1 MALHV
6 SPGKAFNIQYLR
18 LGDPVD
24 LSVVIPAYNE
34 AESIPM
40 LVAEVCD
47 SLGTALVYEVIVVDD
62 CSDDNTRDVLLAS
75 RRQYPQLRVLHHG
88 SRSGQSAA
96 ICSGVQAARAP
107 LVATLDGDGQND
119 PVDIL
124 DLYRTMVHAQDELLL
139 VAGYRRQ
146 RRDTW
151 VKRISSRIANRVRAA
166 ILGDAT
172 PDTGCGLKVFAR
184 ATFLALPQFDH
195 MHRFLPALVR
205 RLGGTVQSVDVHH
218 RPRERGRSKYGL
230 HNRLWVG
237 IVDLLGVWWL
247 QRRSFRPDVT
257 ELG

>member
-1 MALHV
+1 M
-6 SPGKAFNIQYLR
+6 
-18 LGDPVD
+18 D

-34 AESIPM
+34 AENITL

-47 SLGTALVYEVIVVDD
+47 RLGTALDYEVIVVDD
-62 CSDDNTRDVLLAS
+62 CSDDNTQDVLQAS
-75 RRQYPQLRVLHHG
+75 RKQHPRLRVLHHG

-96 ICSGVQAARAP
+96 ICSGVQAARAH
-107 LVATLDGDGQND
+107 LIATLDGDGQND

-124 DLYRTMVHAQDELLL
+124 NLYHAMERSQDDLLL

-151 VKRISSRIANRVRAA
+151 LKRFSSRIANKVRAA
-166 ILGDAT
+166 ILKDAT

-184 ATFLALPQFDH
+184 ATFLALPQFNH

-205 RLGGTVQSVDVHH
+205 RLGGTVLSVDVQH
-218 RPRERGRSKYGL
+218 RPRQRGKSKYGL

-247 QRRSFRPDVT
+247 QRRGIRPDVT
-257 ELG
+257 EPG

>member
-1 MALHV
+1 
-6 SPGKAFNIQYLR
+6 
-18 LGDPVD
+18 VD

-34 AESIPM
+34 AESIPL
-40 LVAEVCD
+40 LVDEVCD
-47 SLGTALVYEVIVVDD
+47 CLDTVLDYELVVVDD
-62 CSDDNTRDVLLAS
+62 CSSDATREVLQES
-75 RRQYPQLRVLHHG
+75 RKQHPRLRVLHHG

-107 LVATLDGDGQND
+107 LIATLDGDGQND

-124 DLYRTMVHAQDELLL
+124 NLYRAMERLQDELLL
-139 VAGYRRQ
+139 VTGYRRQ

-151 VKRISSRIANRVRAA
+151 LKRVSSRIANRVRAA
-166 ILGDAT
+166 ILKDAT
-172 PDTGCGLKVFAR
+172 PDTGCGLKVFSR

-205 RLGGTVQSVDVHH
+205 RLGGTVLSVDVRH
-218 RPRERGRSKYGL
+218 RPRERGKSKYGL

-247 QRRSFRPDVT
+247 QRRGFRPDVT

>member
-1 MALHV
+1 
-6 SPGKAFNIQYLR
+6 
-18 LGDPVD
+18 VD

-34 AESIPM
+34 AENIPL

-47 SLGTALVYEVIVVDD
+47 HLDGALDYEVIVVDD
-62 CSDDNTRDVLLAS
+62 CSDDNTREVLQES
-75 RRQYPQLRVLHHG
+75 RRQHPRLRVLHHG
-88 SRSGQSAA
+88 SRCGQSAA
-96 ICSGVQAARAP
+96 ICSGVQAARAHWI
-107 LVATLDGDGQND
+107 ATLDGDGQND
-119 PVDIL
+119 PADIL
-124 DLYRTMVHAQDELLL
+124 DLYHAMDSSPDTLLL

-151 VKRISSRIANRVRAA
+151 LKRLSSRIANKVRAA
-166 ILGDAT
+166 ILKDAT

-205 RLGGTVQSVDVHH
+205 RLGGTVLSIDVRH
-218 RPRERGRSKYGL
+218 RPRQRGKSKYGL

-247 QRRSFRPDVT
+247 QRRGFRPDVS
-257 ELG
+257 ELD

>member
-1 MALHV
+1 M
-6 SPGKAFNIQYLR
+6 
-18 LGDPVD
+18 D

-34 AESIPM
+34 AESIPL
-40 LVAEVCD
+40 LVDEVCD
-47 SLGTALVYEVIVVDD
+47 CLDTVLDYELIVVDD
-62 CSDDNTRDVLLAS
+62 CSSDATREVLQKS
-75 RRQYPQLRVLHHG
+75 RKQHPRLRVLHHG

-107 LVATLDGDGQND
+107 LIATLDGDGQND

-124 DLYRTMVHAQDELLL
+124 NLYRAMERLQDELLM

-151 VKRISSRIANRVRAA
+151 LKRISSRIANRVRAA
-166 ILGDAT
+166 ILKDAT
-172 PDTGCGLKVFAR
+172 PDTGCGLKVFSR

-205 RLGGTVQSVDVHH
+205 RLGGTVLSVDVRH
-218 RPRERGRSKYGL
+218 RPRERGKSKYGL

-247 QRRSFRPDVT
+247 QRRGFRPDVT

>member
-1 MALHV
+1 
-6 SPGKAFNIQYLR
+6 
-18 LGDPVD
+18 VD

-34 AESIPM
+34 AESIPL
-40 LVAEVCD
+40 LVDEVCD
-47 SLGTALVYEVIVVDD
+47 CLDTVLDYELIVVDD
-62 CSDDNTRDVLLAS
+62 CSSDATREVLQES
-75 RRQYPQLRVLHHG
+75 RKQHPRLRVLHHG

-107 LVATLDGDGQND
+107 LIATLDGDGQND

-124 DLYRTMVHAQDELLL
+124 NLYRAMERLQDELLL
-139 VAGYRRQ
+139 VTGYRRQ

-151 VKRISSRIANRVRAA
+151 LKRVSSRIANRVRAA
-166 ILGDAT
+166 ILKDAT
-172 PDTGCGLKVFAR
+172 PDTGCGLKVFSR

-205 RLGGTVQSVDVHH
+205 RLGGTVLSVDVRH
-218 RPRERGRSKYGL
+218 RPRERGKSKYGL

-247 QRRSFRPDVT
+247 QRRGFRPDVT

>member
-1 MALHV
+1 
-6 SPGKAFNIQYLR
+6 
-18 LGDPVD
+18 VD

-34 AESIPM
+34 AESIPL
-40 LVAEVCD
+40 LVDEVCD
-47 SLGTALVYEVIVVDD
+47 CLDSVLDYELVVVDD
-62 CSDDNTRDVLLAS
+62 CSSDATREVLQES
-75 RRQYPQLRVLHHG
+75 RKQHPRLRVLHHG

-107 LVATLDGDGQND
+107 LIATLDGDGQND

-124 DLYRTMVHAQDELLL
+124 NLYRAMERLQDELLL
-139 VAGYRRQ
+139 VTGYRRQ

-151 VKRISSRIANRVRAA
+151 LKRVSSRIANRVRAA
-166 ILGDAT
+166 ILKDAT
-172 PDTGCGLKVFAR
+172 PDTGCGLKVFSR

-205 RLGGTVQSVDVHH
+205 RLGGTVLSVDVRH
-218 RPRERGRSKYGL
+218 RPRERGKSKYGL

-247 QRRSFRPDVT
+247 QRRGFRPDVT

>member
-1 MALHV
+1 
-6 SPGKAFNIQYLR
+6 
-18 LGDPVD
+18 VD

-34 AESIPM
+34 AESIPL
-40 LVAEVCD
+40 LVDEVCD
-47 SLGTALVYEVIVVDD
+47 CLDTVLDYELIVVDD
-62 CSDDNTRDVLLAS
+62 CSSDATREVLQKS
-75 RRQYPQLRVLHHG
+75 RKQHPRLRVLHHG

-107 LVATLDGDGQND
+107 LIATLDGDGQND

-124 DLYRTMVHAQDELLL
+124 NLYRAMERLQDELLM

-151 VKRISSRIANRVRAA
+151 LKRISSRIANRVRAA
-166 ILGDAT
+166 ILKDAT
-172 PDTGCGLKVFAR
+172 PDTGCGLKVFSR

-205 RLGGTVQSVDVHH
+205 RLGGTVLSVDVRH
-218 RPRERGRSKYGL
+218 RPRERGKSKYGL

-247 QRRSFRPDVT
+247 QRRGFRPDVT

>member
-1 MALHV
+1 M
-6 SPGKAFNIQYLR
+6 
-18 LGDPVD
+18 D

-34 AESIPM
+34 AENIPL

-47 SLGTALVYEVIVVDD
+47 HLGTALDYEVIVVDD
-62 CSDDNTRDVLLAS
+62 CSDDNTLEVLQAS
-75 RRQYPQLRVLHHG
+75 HAQHPRLRVLHHG

-96 ICSGVQAARAP
+96 ICSGVQAARAR
-107 LVATLDGDGQND
+107 LIATLDGDGQND

-124 DLYRTMVHAQDELLL
+124 NLYHAMERSQDDLLL

-151 VKRISSRIANRVRAA
+151 LKRFSSRIANKVRAA
-166 ILGDAT
+166 ILKDAT
-172 PDTGCGLKVFAR
+172 PDTGCGLKVFTR
-184 ATFLALPQFDH
+184 ATFLMLPQFDH

-205 RLGGTVQSVDVHH
+205 RLGGTVQSIDVQH
-218 RPRERGRSKYGL
+218 RPRQRGKSKYGL

-247 QRRSFRPDVT
+247 QRRRFRPDVT
-257 ELG
+257 EPG

>member
-1 MALHV
+1 
-6 SPGKAFNIQYLR
+6 
-18 LGDPVD
+18 VD

-34 AESIPM
+34 AENIPL

-47 SLGTALVYEVIVVDD
+47 CLGTTLDYEVIVVDD
-62 CSDDNTRDVLLAS
+62 CSDDNTPEVLQAS
-75 RRQYPQLRVLHHG
+75 RVQHPRLRVLQHG

-96 ICSGVQAARAP
+96 ICSGVQAARAR
-107 LVATLDGDGQND
+107 LIATLDGDGQND

-124 DLYRTMVHAQDELLL
+124 ELYRAMDRSQDDLLL

-151 VKRISSRIANRVRAA
+151 LKRISSRIANRVRAA

-172 PDTGCGLKVFAR
+172 PDAGCGLKVFAR

-195 MHRFLPALVR
+195 MHRFLPALVC
-205 RLGGTVQSVDVHH
+205 RLGGTVLSIDVRH
-218 RPRERGRSKYGL
+218 RPRQRGKSKYGL

-247 QRRSFRPDVT
+247 QRRGFRTDVT

>member
-1 MALHV
+1 
-6 SPGKAFNIQYLR
+6 
-18 LGDPVD
+18 VD

-34 AESIPM
+34 AESIPL
-40 LVAEVCD
+40 LVDEVCD
-47 SLGTALVYEVIVVDD
+47 CLDTVLDYELIVVDD
-62 CSDDNTRDVLLAS
+62 CSSDATREVLQKS
-75 RRQYPQLRVLHHG
+75 RKQHPRLRVLHHG

-107 LVATLDGDGQND
+107 LIATLDGDGQND

-124 DLYRTMVHAQDELLL
+124 NLYRAMERLQDELLL
-139 VAGYRRQ
+139 VTGYRRQ

-151 VKRISSRIANRVRAA
+151 LKRVSSRIANRVRAA
-166 ILGDAT
+166 ILKDAT
-172 PDTGCGLKVFAR
+172 PDTGCGLKVFSR

-205 RLGGTVQSVDVHH
+205 RLGGTVLSVDVRH
-218 RPRERGRSKYGL
+218 RPRERGKSKYGL

-247 QRRSFRPDVT
+247 QRRGFRPDVT

>member
-1 MALHV
+1 M
-6 SPGKAFNIQYLR
+6 
-18 LGDPVD
+18 D

-34 AESIPM
+34 AESIPL
-40 LVAEVCD
+40 LVDEVCD
-47 SLGTALVYEVIVVDD
+47 CLDTVLDYELVVVDD
-62 CSDDNTRDVLLAS
+62 CSSDATREVLQES
-75 RRQYPQLRVLHHG
+75 RKQHPRLRVLHHG

-107 LVATLDGDGQND
+107 LIATLDGDGQND

-124 DLYRTMVHAQDELLL
+124 NLYRAMERLQDELLL
-139 VAGYRRQ
+139 VTGYRRQ

-151 VKRISSRIANRVRAA
+151 LKRVSSRIANRVRAA
-166 ILGDAT
+166 ILKDAT
-172 PDTGCGLKVFAR
+172 PDTGCGLKVFSR

-205 RLGGTVQSVDVHH
+205 RLGGTVLSVDVRH
-218 RPRERGRSKYGL
+218 RPRERGKSKYGL

-247 QRRSFRPDVT
+247 QRRGFRPDVT

>member
-1 MALHV
+1 
-6 SPGKAFNIQYLR
+6 
-18 LGDPVD
+18 VD

-34 AESIPM
+34 AENITL

-47 SLGTALVYEVIVVDD
+47 RLGTALDYEVVVVDD
-62 CSDDNTRDVLLAS
+62 CSDDNTLEVLQAS
-75 RRQYPQLRVLHHG
+75 RAQHPRLRVLHHG

-96 ICSGVQAARAP
+96 ICTGVQAARAH
-107 LVATLDGDGQND
+107 LIATLDGDGQND

-124 DLYRTMVHAQDELLL
+124 DLYHAMEHSQDSLLL

-151 VKRISSRIANRVRAA
+151 LKRFSSRIANKVRAA
-166 ILGDAT
+166 ILKDAT

-184 ATFLALPQFDH
+184 STFLALPQFDH

-205 RLGGTVQSVDVHH
+205 RLGGTVLSVDVHH
-218 RPRERGRSKYGL
+218 RPRQRGKSKYGL

-247 QRRSFRPDVT
+247 QRRGFRPDVT
-257 ELG
+257 EPG

>member
-1 MALHV
+1 M
-6 SPGKAFNIQYLR
+6 
-18 LGDPVD
+18 D

-34 AESIPM
+34 AESIPL
-40 LVAEVCD
+40 LVDEVCD
-47 SLGTALVYEVIVVDD
+47 CLDTVIDYELIVVDD
-62 CSDDNTRDVLLAS
+62 CSSDATREVLQES
-75 RRQYPQLRVLHHG
+75 RKQHPRLRVLHHG

-107 LVATLDGDGQND
+107 LIATLDGDGQND

-124 DLYRTMVHAQDELLL
+124 NLYRAMERLQDELLL
-139 VAGYRRQ
+139 VTGYRRQ

-151 VKRISSRIANRVRAA
+151 LKRVSSRIANRVRAA
-166 ILGDAT
+166 ILKDAT
-172 PDTGCGLKVFAR
+172 PDTGCGLKVFSR

-205 RLGGTVQSVDVHH
+205 RLGGTVLSVDVRH
-218 RPRERGRSKYGL
+218 RPRERGKSKYGL

-247 QRRSFRPDVT
+247 QRRRFRPDVT

>member
-1 MALHV
+1 
-6 SPGKAFNIQYLR
+6 
-18 LGDPVD
+18 VD

-34 AESIPM
+34 AESIPL
-40 LVAEVCD
+40 LVDEVCSCLD
-47 SLGTALVYEVIVVDD
+47 AVLDYELIVVDD
-62 CSDDNTRDVLLAS
+62 CSSDNTREVLQAS
-75 RRQYPQLRVLHHG
+75 RRQHPRLRVLHHG

-107 LVATLDGDGQND
+107 LIATLDGDGQND

-124 DLYRTMVHAQDELLL
+124 NLYRAMERMQNDLLL

-151 VKRISSRIANRVRAA
+151 LKRVSSRIANRVRAA
-166 ILGDAT
+166 ILKDAT

-195 MHRFLPALVR
+195 MHRFLPALVVR
-205 RLGGTVQSVDVHH
+205 QGGTVLSVDVRH
-218 RPRERGRSKYGL
+218 RPRERGKSKYGL

-247 QRRSFRPDVT
+247 QRRGFRPAVT
-257 ELG
+257 ELD

>member
-1 MALHV
+1 M
-6 SPGKAFNIQYLR
+6 
-18 LGDPVD
+18 D

-34 AESIPM
+34 AENITL

-47 SLGTALVYEVIVVDD
+47 RLGTALDYEVIVVDD
-62 CSDDNTRDVLLAS
+62 CSDDNTRDVLQAS
-75 RRQYPQLRVLHHG
+75 RKQHPRLRVLHHG

-96 ICSGVQAARAP
+96 ICSGVQAARAH
-107 LVATLDGDGQND
+107 LIATLDGDGQND

-124 DLYRTMVHAQDELLL
+124 NLYHAMERSQDDLLL

-151 VKRISSRIANRVRAA
+151 LKRFSSRIANKVRAA
-166 ILGDAT
+166 ILKDDT

-205 RLGGTVQSVDVHH
+205 RLGGTVLSVDVQH
-218 RPRERGRSKYGL
+218 RPRQRGKSKYGL

-247 QRRSFRPDVT
+247 QRRGIRPDVT
-257 ELG
+257 EPG

>member
-1 MALHV
+1 
-6 SPGKAFNIQYLR
+6 
-18 LGDPVD
+18 VD

-34 AESIPM
+34 AESIPL
-40 LVAEVCD
+40 LVNEVCECLD
-47 SLGTALVYEVIVVDD
+47 AALDYELIVVDD
-62 CSDDNTRDVLLAS
+62 CSSDATREVLLAS
-75 RRQYPQLRVLHHG
+75 RRQHPRLRVLHHG

-107 LVATLDGDGQND
+107 LIATLDGDGQND
-119 PVDIL
+119 PVDIMN
-124 DLYRTMVHAQDELLL
+124 LYRAMQRASNDLLL

-151 VKRISSRIANRVRAA
+151 LKRISSRIANKVRAA
-166 ILGDAT
+166 ILVDAT

-205 RLGGTVQSVDVHH
+205 RLGGTVQSIDVRH
-218 RPRERGRSKYGL
+218 RPRELGKSKYGL

-247 QRRSFRPDVT
+247 QRRGFHTDVT